1 MTQTALARTRA
12 SAMTHVAGLPSS
24 PMLVLG
30 IGLFVG
36 FAVASAPLLFIPAG
50 AGIGY
55 LVTGGKTTGLLL
67 GGGAGLLLASSGK
80 K

>member
-1 MTQTALARTRA
+1 MTSSALTRTRT

-24 PMLVLG
+24 PILVLG

-50 AGIGY
+50 AAVGY
-55 LVTGGKTTGLLL
+55 LATGGKTMGLVL
-67 GGGAGLLLASSGK
+67 GGGAGLLLASAGK